1 MNKIFYIIL
10 ISLFSL
16 SIISC
21 SSKDDNE
28 KFNEPVRKGGDTV
41 NDVLDPVG
49 DGINDGLD
57 PVGDTVNDVLDPVGD
72 TVNDGLDSVGDG
84 VGTITGGTGGAG
96 GGSSTT
102 TDNTTTTDSTTNLTW
117 TKQLGS
123 SGHEFGL
130 GVTTDSSDNI
140 YVTGL
145 TYEDVV
151 CPILLLAG
159 EECIYTNRDI
169 ILIKYNSSG
178 TKQWTKHY
186 GEDGKGVTTDS
197 SGNIY
202 VTSYTDSDKSDIIL
216 IKYNSSG
223 TKQWTKQ
230 LGASSRTFG
239 DSGFGVTPDS
249 SGNIYLSGH
258 TWRSNLDGKIDNS
271 PRFRTETDLFLIKFN
286 SSGTKKW
293 TKQLKTPAS
302 DRCGA
307 VTTDS
312 SGNIYMT
319 GNTLGGLNGYLIGGS
334 DLFLIKFNS
343 SGKRQWTKQL
353 GTSDNDWGRGVTTD
367 SSDNIYVSGI
377 TWGGLG
383 GKKHE
388 GKSDIFLIKFN
399 SSGTKQWIRQFGTSG
414 LDWGT
419 DSCIQAGK
427 GVTTD
432 SSDNIY
438 LTGRTPG
445 GLDGNTS
452 SGGKDIFLVKYNS
465 IGTKQWTKQL
475 GTSDNDSGESVTTDS
490 SGNIYVTGTTQG
502 GLDGNTNSGKD
513 DIFLVKYKSSG
524 TKQ

>member
-1 MNKIFYIIL
+1 MRNIFYSFLIFFFIIT
-10 ISLFSL
+10 IFS
-16 SIISC
+16 C
-21 SSKDDNE
+21 GKTTEENV
-28 KFNEPVRKGGDTV
+28 NDTV
-41 NDVLDPVG
+41 SKTN
-49 DGINDGLD
+49 
-57 PVGDTVNDVLDPVGD
+57 DTVVG
-72 TVNDGLDSVGDG
+72 GGG
-84 VGTITGGTGGAG
+84 TGGTGAG
-96 GGSSTT
+96 DSG
-102 TDNTTTTDSTTNLTW
+102 STTNSSW

-140 YVTGL
+140 YVTGM

-151 CPILLLAG
+151 CTRIPIK
-159 EECIYTNRDI
+159 CIYANRDI

-223 TKQWTKQ
+223 TKQWTKKM
-230 LGASSRTFG
+230 GASSGTYG
-239 DSGFGVTPDS
+239 DYGFGVTPDS
-249 SGNIYLSGH
+249 SGNIYVSGH
-258 TWRSNLDGKIDNS
+258 TYRGDFDGKKDNS
-271 PRFRTETDLFLIKFN
+271 PTFRTETDLFLVKYN
-286 SSGTKKW
+286 SSGTKQW

-319 GNTLGGLNGYLIGGS
+319 GHTLGGLNGYLIGGS

-353 GTSDNDWGRGVTTD
+353 GTSDNDQGRGVTTD
-367 SSDNIYVSGI
+367 SSDNIYVSGN

-399 SSGTKQWIRQFGTSG
+399 SSGTKKWIRQFGTSKI
-414 LDWGT
+414 DWEY
-419 DSCIQAGK
+419 

-438 LTGRTPG
+438 VTGYTEG

-452 SGGKDIFLVKYNS
+452 SGGKDIFLFKYNS
-465 IGTKQWTKQL
+465 KGTKKWTKQL

-490 SGNIYVTGTTQG
+490 SDNIYVTGWTQG
-502 GLDGNTNSGKD
+502 GLDGNTNSGYE
-513 DIFLVKYKSSG
+513 DIILIKYNSSG